1 MPIYQQPAR
10 KSERAATNPCC
21 QLRLY
26 IATVFVLLLISPSA
40 LSQRLHLPGKTVSN
54 VTLKAVTPDS
64 EFAFES
70 TADNG
75 EQLPG
80 AVGRSDLVSW
90 GSMAV
95 VRSPHL
101 VVLTDGSCIAATQV
115 QTNKESLHIESEVFE
130 SIELPWANVKAI
142 VLQLPRRL
150 EDRDKL
156 VFDVC
161 DHEPEDKSDLLIMSD
176 GSTVSGSILFV
187 DGDTVQIQLGTLPV
201 LIERK
206 RVRAVAFGGK
216 GLNNL
221 LQSRIV
227 GTLDGSV
234 IRCKRLKVDSDTI
247 QIETTE
253 ETRLTTLPPLLS
265 GDPSDVDYLC
275 FIQSARENI
284 VWLDTIAPSHFR
296 HIPLLG
302 LNWRFNINRS
312 VEGLRLRIRNG
323 DSYLRGI
330 GMHPT
335 SVIQFELPTGSV
347 DFVTEV
353 AMDHSAGRRGS
364 VSVHILLSDNGEDW
378 DEVYTSNVI
387 HGSDGV
393 LPIRIP
399 VSGRKHISLVVN
411 HANDGDVLD
420 HVNWLRPY
428 IVVKPN

>member
-1 MPIYQQPAR
+1 MPICQQPAR
-10 KSERAATNPCC
+10 KSERAATNACW

-26 IATVFVLLLISPSA
+26 IAAVFILLLISPSA
-40 LSQRLHLPGKTVSN
+40 LSQRLHLTGKTVSN
-54 VTLKAVTPDS
+54 VALKAVTPDS
-64 EFAFES
+64 EFAFKS
-70 TADNG
+70 TTDNG
-75 EQLPG
+75 EQFPA
-80 AVGRSDLVSW
+80 AVGWSDLVSW

-95 VRSPHL
+95 VRTPHL
-101 VVLTDGSCIAATQV
+101 VVLADGSRIAATQL
-115 QTNKESLHIESEVFE
+115 QTNKQSLHIESEVFE
-130 SIELPWANVKAI
+130 SVELPWANVKAV

-161 DHEPEDKSDLLIMSD
+161 DHDSEEKTDLLIMSD
-176 GSTVSGSILFV
+176 GSKVSGSVLFV
-187 DGDTVQIQLGTLPV
+187 DGDTIQIQLGTLPV

-206 RVRAVAFGGK
+206 RVRAVAFGREGID
-216 GLNNL
+216 NL
-221 LQSRIV
+221 LQSRVV
-227 GTLDGSV
+227 GTRDGSI
-234 IRCKRLKVDSDTI
+234 IRCKRLEVDADTL
-247 QIETTE
+247 QVETTE
-253 ETRLTTLPPLLS
+253 EIRLTTLSPLLS
-265 GDPSDVDYLC
+265 GDPSGVDYLC
-275 FIQSARENI
+275 FIQSTSEKI
-284 VWLDTIAPSHFR
+284 VWLDTIEPSHFR

-312 VEGLRLRIRNG
+312 VKGLHLRVRAG

-335 SVIQFELPTGSV
+335 SVIQFELPSNSV

-364 VSVHILLSDNGEDW
+364 VSVHILLSDNGENW

-387 HGSDGV
+387 HGSDAV
-393 LPIRIP
+393 LPIKVP